1 MDPVFQEQW
10 MNINTSVGPEW
21 AEEMRYTGYS
31 RNTVSIQKLQRKA
44 KKGLKKSMRKDQKGT
59 HRRLVTDLWQ
69 QCAHLFHCNRPRQ
82 GLRIH

>member
-44 KKGLKKSMRKDQKGT
+44 KKGLKKSMGKDQKGT
-59 HRRLVTDLWQ
+59 HRRLAKSACGSNVPITSTAIDLVK
-69 QCAHLFHCNRPRQ
+69 
-82 GLRIH
+82 I